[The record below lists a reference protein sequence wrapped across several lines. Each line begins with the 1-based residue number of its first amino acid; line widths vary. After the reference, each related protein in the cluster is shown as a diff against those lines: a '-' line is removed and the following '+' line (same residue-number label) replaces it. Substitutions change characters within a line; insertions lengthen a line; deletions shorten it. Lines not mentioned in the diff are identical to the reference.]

1 MKRTSELGLSL
12 FEMLLT
18 LSILAI
24 MAAVAAPIASD
35 WLERIRNQATA
46 NTLLRHLQAARTLSI
61 ERGHTVVLCP
71 IDESG
76 CGDSWTRGWQ
86 VRDADTDEVLL
97 QHSDMPPGLKIRWN
111 RTSAITYRHNGTSA
125 GLNGTLSL
133 CNTRGKEISR
143 IAINNHG
150 RARQARAKGRPL
162 CLEQAAD

>member
-12 FEMLLT
+12 FEMLLA

-24 MAAVAAPIASD
+24 LAAVAVPIASD
-35 WLERIRNQATA
+35 WLERIRNEAMA

-71 IDESG
+71 VDESG
-76 CGDSWTRGWQ
+76 CGDSWARGWQ
-86 VRDADTDEVLL
+86 VRDTDEVLL
-97 QHSDMPPGLKIRWN
+97 RQADMPPGLKIRWI

-133 CNTRGKEISR
+133 CNTHGKEISR

-150 RARQARAKGRPL
+150 RARLARAKGRPL